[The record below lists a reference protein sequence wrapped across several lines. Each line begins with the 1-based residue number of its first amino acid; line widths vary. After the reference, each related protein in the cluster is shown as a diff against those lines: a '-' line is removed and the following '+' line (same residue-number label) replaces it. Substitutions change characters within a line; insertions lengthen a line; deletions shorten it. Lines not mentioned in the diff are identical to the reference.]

1 MVASQPKATPY
12 IQLAFPDDPGLPELP
27 KLFDHEWAMRAYGQR
42 FEDSLPDPS
51 AIRIRQFAHSRGRSA
66 IVSYELEWDSE
77 EYLPSQSFAIRIEK
91 DRPAELFRY
100 PDDRVLPG
108 LSEVAHPETALALI
122 NRHVLSVRAR
132 RVRVQL
138 VRYRPASR
146 AVLRHIV
153 GRARLY
159 ARVMRP
165 EAVATVLT
173 AQEIIGRSSF
183 VVPRLAGRW
192 EEGGVIWFSEIPGRN
207 LRQQIRRGRTP
218 DPEPLLDGLQ
228 TLWGSPQKKYAGRPF
243 NLPGAYRRA
252 RRSFRHNLRDHDKA
266 LQVLNEAT
274 ARLDPFTRS
283 WQPTGIAHNDFY
295 DDQMLVLPDGR
306 VALVDFEE
314 TGPGDPM
321 LDVGNFLAHLR
332 WASYLGRRR
341 NTDASGA
348 FHQMFRSA
356 SLERFDWDEKSLDL
370 REAVCLF
377 RICTNAIRRPQPDWD
392 SRLESG
398 LRLVNEIIG

>member
-1 MVASQPKATPY
+1 MPN
-12 IQLAFPDDPGLPELP
+12 
-27 KLFDHEWAMRAYGQR
+27 
-42 FEDSLPDPS
+42 PS
-51 AIRIRQFAHSRGRSA
+51 KIRIRQFAHSRGRSA

-77 EYLPSQSFAIRIEK
+77 EYLPSQRFSIRIEK
-91 DRPAELFRY
+91 DRPAEIFRY

-108 LSEVAHPETALALI
+108 LSGVARPETALALI

-159 ARVMRP
+159 ARVMQP
-165 EAVATVLT
+165 EAVAPVLT
-173 AQEIIGRSSF
+173 AQEIIGGSSF
-183 VVPRLAGRW
+183 VVPRLAGYW
-192 EEGGVIWFSEIPGRN
+192 AEGGVIWFSEIPGRN

-228 TLWGSPQKKYAGRPF
+228 TLWDAPLEKYAGRPF

-252 RRSFRHNLRDHDKA
+252 RRSFKHNLRDNAAAVD
-266 LQVLNEAT
+266 VLNDAT
-274 ARLDPFTRS
+274 GMLDPFIRS
-283 WQPTGIAHNDFY
+283 WRPSGIAHNDFY

-314 TGPGDPM
+314 TGAGDPL

-332 WASYLGRRR
+332 WATHFGRRR
-341 NTDASGA
+341 DTDASGA
-348 FHQMFRSA
+348 FHQIFRNA
-356 SLERFDWDEKSLDL
+356 ALDRFGWNERNLAL

-377 RICTNAIRRPQPDWD
+377 RICTNAIRRPLPDWD

>member
-12 IQLAFPDDPGLPELP
+12 VQLAFPDDPGLPELP
-27 KLFDHEWAMRAYGQR
+27 RLFDHEWAMRAYGQR
-42 FEDSLPDPS
+42 FGDSLPDPS
-51 AIRIRQFAHSRGRSA
+51 GIRIRQFAHSRGRSA
-66 IVSYELEWDSE
+66 IVSYELEWDPE
-77 EYLPSQSFAIRIEK
+77 EYLPSQRFAIRIEK
-91 DRPAELFRY
+91 DQPAEIFRY

-165 EAVATVLT
+165 EAVAPVLT

-192 EEGGVIWFSEIPGRN
+192 TEGGVIWFSEIPGRN
-207 LRQQIRRGRTP
+207 MRQQIRRGRIP

-228 TLWGSPQKKYAGRPF
+228 TLWDAPQKYADRPF

-252 RRSFRHNLRDHDKA
+252 RRSFRHNLRDNSAAMD
-266 LQVLNEAT
+266 VLNDAT
-274 ARLDPFTRS
+274 EMLDPFMRS
-283 WQPTGIAHNDFY
+283 WRPSSIAHNDFY
-295 DDQMLVLPDGR
+295 DDQMLVLSDGR

-314 TGPGDPM
+314 AGLGDPM

-332 WASYLGRRR
+332 WATHFGRGRE
-341 NTDASGA
+341 NDASGA
-348 FHQMFRSA
+348 FHQIFRNAALDRFGWDS
-356 SLERFDWDEKSLDL
+356 SLLAL

-377 RICTNAIRRPQPDWD
+377 RICTNVIRRPQPDWD